1 MKPVHTTLLAS
12 AFLAVS
18 YIAAPGTVSAG
29 GRECMAQSISKSVA
43 AQQVDFDLEVALKAA
58 RNGKS
63 VRAEVQKIDDSV
75 VAEDSAWFDVPDQC
89 HIQELL
95 AEELADLHARADAYV
110 AHEADI
116 LKFQFHVALGRFE
129 RAVEE
134 IHAAWSKGLIADD
147 IAEKAIYEMRVI
159 AFDYVHSLVATDI
172 RAALQVALETMI
184 KRGILAEERAAA
196 QQELY
201 VKVYSLRLEAALA
214 FLQERVAKGIAT
226 KQDYLRIAKYVAALE
241 RLQTL
246 SKPFDCGS

>member
-1 MKPVHTTLLAS
+1 M
-12 AFLAVS
+12 
-18 YIAAPGTVSAG
+18 G
-29 GRECMAQSISKSVA
+29 ECLTQTISKTTA
-43 AQQVDFDLEVALKAA
+43 AQQVDNDLDVALKAA
-58 RNGKS
+58 SSGKS
-63 VRAEVQKIDDSV
+63 VRAEVDKIEGSV
-75 VAEDSAWFDVPDQC
+75 DVEDTTWFDVPDQC

-116 LKFQFHVALGRFE
+116 LMFQFHVALGRFE
-129 RAVEE
+129 RAVEQ
-134 IHAAWSKGLIADD
+134 IQVAWSKGLIADD

-172 RAALQVALETMI
+172 RSALQVALDTMI
-184 KRGILAEERAAA
+184 KRGILAENRAAA

-214 FLQERVAKGIAT
+214 FLQERVTMGVAT

-241 RLQTL
+241 RLQTQ